1 MNSTD
6 GQSGNLL
13 GSENKEILVVLRN
26 EKGAESYSKVVFDQE
41 KNLILSSE
49 NDTKLDI
56 GTYIVVAS
64 SDNKLYSQKLVVK

>member
-1 MNSTD
+1 MEQIFNPS
-6 GQSGNLL
+6 
-13 GSENKEILVVLRN
+13 LR
-26 EKGAESYSKVVFDQE
+26 
-41 KNLILSSE
+41 NLILVSVDHFFKFYLIIKNNISLKENSEITE